1 MLSVPG
7 ASLFNSTQFIIFNL
21 DGSLVVFPNKFVAF
35 LISHGYYILYLY
47 ESMLTISCSPIFG
60 GMYLSLSISS
70 DFSPNSVYFRTSI
83 KDFGL
88 HETLYDAVSVYLSVF
103 FSTESSVAYIVS

>member
-1 MLSVPG
+1 MNLCSSV
-7 ASLFNSTQFIIFNL
+7 
-21 DGSLVVFPNKFVAF
+21 
-35 LISHGYYILYLY
+35 
-47 ESMLTISCSPIFG
+47 SCSPISG

-103 FSTESSVAYIVS
+103 FPTESSVAYIVS